1 MSVSRTM
8 EDSCELDLVYVTER
22 IIAVSFPSTAN
33 EENFRSNLRERRP
46 DITKLHAKVLEFGW
60 PDLHTP
66 ALEKICSICKA
77 MDTWLNADPHNVVV
91 LHNKGNRGR
100 IGVVIAAYMH
110 YSNISAS
117 ADQALDRFAMK
128 RFYEDKIVPIGQPSQ
143 RRYVHYFSGLLS
155 GSIKMNNK
163 PLFLHHVIMHGI
175 PNFESKGGC
184 RPFLRIYQA
193 MQPVY
198 TSGIYNIPGD
208 SQTSVCIT
216 IEPGLLL
223 KGDILLK
230 CYHKKFRS
238 PARDVIFRVQFHT
251 CAIHDLGV
259 VFGKEDLDDAFKDD
273 RFPEYGKVE
282 FVFSYGP
289 EKIQGMEHLE
299 NGPSVSVDYNTS
311 DPLIRWDSYDNFSGH
326 RDDGMEEVVG
336 HTQGPLDGSLYA
348 KVKKKDSLHG
358 STGAVNATR
367 PTLSATPNHVEHTL
381 SLCIYIDG
389 NILYIL
395 YHRAYSRCHRV

>member
-1 MSVSRTM
+1 MQAQRKPSRNLSLNQAM
-8 EDSCELDLVYVTER
+8 EDTCELDLVYVTER
-22 IIAVSFPSTAN
+22 IIAVNFASLS
-33 EENFRSNLRERRP
+33 EEQTFCSNLKEVAQMLKSKHGDSYLLLNLSERRH
-46 DITKLHAKVLEFGW
+46 DISKLHSKVLDFGW

-100 IGVVIAAYMH
+100 TGVVIAAYMH

-128 RFYEDKIVPIGQPSQ
+128 RFYEDKVIPAGQPSQ
-143 RRYVHYFSGLLS
+143 KRYVHYFSGLLS
-155 GSIKMNNK
+155 GTIKMNNK

-184 RPFLRIYQA
+184 RPFLKIYQA

-198 TSGIYNIPGD
+198 TNVQGD
-208 SQTSVCIT
+208 SQTSICIT

-230 CYHKKFRS
+230 CYHKEFRS
-238 PARDVIFRVQFHT
+238 PTRDVIFRVQFHT
-251 CAIHDLGV
+251 CAIHDLAI
-259 VFGKEDLDDAFKDD
+259 VFNKEDLDDAFKAKSLILKL
-273 RFPEYGKVE
+273 RYPC
-282 FVFSYGP
+282 FS
-289 EKIQGMEHLE
+289 GMEHLE

-311 DPLIRWDSYDNFSGH
+311 DPLIRRDSYENFNIRREDSM
-326 RDDGMEEVVG
+326 DG
-336 HTQGPLDGSLYA
+336 
-348 KVKKKDSLHG
+348 
-358 STGAVNATR
+358 R
-367 PTLSATPNHVEHTL
+367 
-381 SLCIYIDG
+381 
-389 NILYIL
+389 
-395 YHRAYSRCHRV
+395 

>member
-22 IIAVSFPSTAN
+22 IIAVSFPSTTN
-33 EENFRSNLRERRP
+33 EESFRSNLREVAQMLKSKHGGNYLLFNLSERRP

-66 ALEKICSICKA
+66 ALEKICSVCKA
-77 MDTWLNADPHNVVV
+77 VDTWLNADPHNVVV

-117 ADQALDRFAMK
+117 ANQALDRFAMK

-198 TSGIYNIPGD
+198 TSGIYNVQGD
-208 SQTSVCIT
+208 SQTSICIT

-311 DPLIRWDSYDNFSGH
+311 DPLIRWDSYDNFNGP
-326 RDDGMEEVVG
+326 RDDGMEGRWDQGLPAPLQTAQPLLTWPWLSWTPLIHLTSKMKEEKSVWGLLFSVG
-336 HTQGPLDGSLYA
+336 
-348 KVKKKDSLHG
+348 
-358 STGAVNATR
+358 
-367 PTLSATPNHVEHTL
+367 
-381 SLCIYIDG
+381 
-389 NILYIL
+389 
-395 YHRAYSRCHRV
+395 

>member
-1 MSVSRTM
+1 MQAQRKSSRNLSLNQAM
-8 EDSCELDLVYVTER
+8 EDTCELDLVYVTER
-22 IIAVSFPSTAN
+22 IIAVNFASLS
-33 EENFRSNLRERRP
+33 EEQTFCSNLKEVAQMLKSKHGDSYLLLNLSERRH
-46 DITKLHAKVLEFGW
+46 DISKLHSKVLDFGW

-100 IGVVIAAYMH
+100 TGVVIAAYMH

-128 RFYEDKIVPIGQPSQ
+128 RFYEDKVIPAGQPSQ
-143 RRYVHYFSGLLS
+143 KRYVHYFSGLLS
-155 GSIKMNNK
+155 GTIKMNNK

-184 RPFLRIYQA
+184 RPFLKIYQA

-198 TSGIYNIPGD
+198 TSGIYNVQGD
-208 SQTSVCIT
+208 SQTSICIT

-230 CYHKKFRS
+230 CYHKEFHS
-238 PARDVIFRVQFHT
+238 PTRDVIFRVQFHT
-251 CAIHDLGV
+251 CAIHDLAI
-259 VFGKEDLDDAFKDD
+259 VFNKEDLDDAFKDE

-311 DPLIRWDSYDNFSGH
+311 DPLIRRDSYENFNIH
-326 RDDGMEEVVG
+326 REDSMDGRRSVSSQL
-336 HTQGPLDGSLYA
+336 H
-348 KVKKKDSLHG
+348 KV
-358 STGAVNATR
+358 
-367 PTLSATPNHVEHTL
+367 TP
-381 SLCIYIDG
+381 IYILF
-389 NILYIL
+389 NHLYLIQESCFL
-395 YHRAYSRCHRV
+395 WIIQKNCSKT

>member
-1 MSVSRTM
+1 M

-33 EENFRSNLRERRP
+33 EENFRSNLREVAQMLKSKHGGNYLLFNLSERRP
-46 DITKLHAKVLEFGW
+46 DITKLHA
-60 PDLHTP
+60 
-66 ALEKICSICKA
+66 
-77 MDTWLNADPHNVVV
+77 
-91 LHNKGNRGR
+91 KGNRGR

-143 RRYVHYFSGLLS
+143 RRWVARVLGLVHTCVKYKKDCPSPCSRYVHYFSGLLS

-198 TSGIYNIPGD
+198 TSGIYNVQGD
-208 SQTSVCIT
+208 SQTSICIT

-223 KGDILLK
+223 KGDILGKTGLQLSAVLEVSPESSERLSGIGDLFLTGFGLK
-230 CYHKKFRS
+230 CYHKRFRS
-238 PARDVIFRVQFHT
+238 PARDVVFRVQFHT

-311 DPLIRWDSYDNFSGH
+311 DPLIRWDSYDNFNGH
-326 RDDGMEEVVG
+326 RDDGME
-336 HTQGPLDGSLYA
+336 
-348 KVKKKDSLHG
+348 
-358 STGAVNATR
+358 GAQPIHQR
-367 PTLSATPNHVEHTL
+367 PPYCAEAVPSNCSSPRPNHIP
-381 SLCIYIDG
+381 LCPVTEEEEDEV
-389 NILYIL
+389 N
-395 YHRAYSRCHRV
+395 